1 MVLLSSDCEDL
12 GTQSLWTSV
21 CGFAPSNN
29 NFINWDRQY
38 SCGWEMF
45 SRDRMA
51 ILSRLKENHGAFIIS
66 IRRILSLYLEMSLFR
81 DIFTVLIKDVFQ
93 THVFFCV
100 ANS

>member
-29 NFINWDRQY
+29 NSINWYSQY
-38 SCGWEMF
+38 CCGWAMF
-45 SRDRMA
+45 SRDRLA
-51 ILSRLKENHGAFIIS
+51 ILSRLMENHGAFIVS
-66 IRRILSLYLEMSLFR
+66 IRRILSLYLEMSLFK
-81 DIFTVLIKDVFQ
+81 DIFIVLIKDVFKP
-93 THVFFCV
+93 HVFFCV